1 MAVPNMIVTLVAN
14 TTKYASGLR
23 KASKD
28 TMSFGKV
35 AQMGF
40 TAARTAVLGMGVA
53 LVKIIPALA
62 NMGAESRKADIQLK
76 FMLENMQ
83 GISAATNGTVKRM
96 AEYAKR
102 VSIATGI
109 DDESVKAV
117 QKKILVF
124 KSLRKTADDLGGT
137 FDRATKAALDLA
149 VAGFGDAEANA
160 IKLGR
165 VLEDPIRNMNALSR
179 AGITFTAEEKKKI
192 AALVESG
199 KLLQAQDIILKSI
212 EKRVG
217 GLAEASATPFD
228 KMVQQ
233 FQEMGDTIGEAI
245 LPELESMN
253 KEISKWLSSPQGKK
267 DLKDTIDGFVT
278 IARAMKEASNFV
290 RDVKKV
296 LDSITKSNKWFFDGL
311 RMWADANIPGQ
322 NTFNSGNKSAPGGST
337 KPTTARSTT
346 VNVTGIT
353 PSATIGKT
361 VISAVKTAERLG
373 AR

>member
-28 TMSFGKV
+28 TLTFGKV

-40 TAARTAVLGMGVA
+40 TAARTAVLGVGLA
-53 LVKIIPALA
+53 LVKIIPTLA

-102 VSIATGI
+102 VSVATGI
-109 DDESVKAV
+109 DDESIKAV

-124 KSLRKTADDLGGT
+124 KSLRETADKLGGT
-137 FDRATKAALDLA
+137 FDRATKAAIDLA
-149 VAGFGDAEANA
+149 AAGFGDAEANA

-165 VLEDPIRNMNALSR
+165 VLEDPIKNMNALSR
-179 AGITFTAEEKKKI
+179 AGITFTSEEKKKI
-192 AALVESG
+192 AVLVESG
-199 KLLQAQDIILKSI
+199 KLLQAQEIVLKSI
-212 EKRVG
+212 EDRVG
-217 GLAEASATPFD
+217 GLAEASATPFE

-233 FQEMGDTIGEAI
+233 FQEMGDTIGEAM
-245 LPELESMN
+245 LPKLEDMN
-253 KEISKWLSSPQGKK
+253 TEISKWLSSKQGKK
-267 DLKDTIDGFVT
+267 DLEDTVDAFVT
-278 IARAMKEASNFV
+278 IAGALKEAANFV

-296 LDSITKSNKWFFDGL
+296 LDDITKNNKWFFDGL

-322 NTFNSGNKSAPGGST
+322 NTFNSGNKSAPGGAT